1 VDEKRIVELA
11 GGINLATVDTGG
23 TGDPVVLLHG
33 FPDTS
38 AVWRHQIPVLADEGF
53 RVIAPDMR
61 GFGDSSKPQAVEDY
75 KVMKLV
81 GDVSALMRALGVERA
96 HVVGHDWGAA
106 VAWLLASLMPRKV
119 DHLVAMSVGHPNVH
133 HSPSLAQR
141 EKGWYILFF
150 QFQGVAEELLRR
162 HNWRLFRQTQEGGDV
177 ERYVRE
183 LAGPGSL
190 TAALNVYR
198 ANRSPAAELETL
210 PRLPFIVAPTMGLWS
225 TGDQALLEEG
235 MLQSAGFVNGPWRYE
250 RVDGVGH
257 WIQLEAPE
265 QFTKLLTSFLGS
277 ETSRVQVRPRRRY

>member
-96 HVVGHDWGAA
+96 HA
-106 VAWLLASLMPRKV
+106 
-119 DHLVAMSVGHPNVH
+119 VGHPNVH

-277 ETSRVQVRPRRRY
+277 ETSGVQVRPRRRY